1 MHSACRW
8 CRSCGETE
16 DEGSDIVVGAGGGRD
31 DFFGG
36 GRRGALGEARAGR

>member
-16 DEGSDIVVGAGGGRD
+16 DEGSDIVVGAGG
-31 DFFGG
+31 
-36 GRRGALGEARAGR
+36 RRGALGEARAGR